1 MMPCLGGAR
10 ATRETTVNL
19 QMRHRR
25 LMKEHADPADEFDFQ
40 ALKVALQI
48 LAAVLVGLFV
58 SLMTDG
64 GEPAITAPGA
74 SDQARNHASIQRTTL
89 PSGENH
95 AQG

>member
-1 MMPCLGGAR
+1 MMPCLDGVR
-10 ATRETTVNL
+10 ATGETTMNL

-25 LMKEHADPADEFDFQ
+25 LMREHADTADEFDFQ

-48 LAAVLVGLFV
+48 LAAVVVGLFV
-58 SLMTDG
+58 SVMTDG
-64 GEPAITAPGA
+64 GEPTITAPGA

-89 PSGENH
+89 PSWEHH